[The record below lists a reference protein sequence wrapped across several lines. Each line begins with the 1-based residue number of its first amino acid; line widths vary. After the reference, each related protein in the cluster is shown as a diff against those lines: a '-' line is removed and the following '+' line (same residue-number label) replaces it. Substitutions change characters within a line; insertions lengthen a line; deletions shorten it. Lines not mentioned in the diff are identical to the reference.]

1 MTSFG
6 GLGHSSMLQ
15 VSTAARRI
23 PGSRELFWY
32 LRILCIHPVVLSDDR
47 YTASGFGSACFL
59 SLLALCY
66 AVCAVLMVIKRGSAA
81 ISATGDNP
89 IRSDME
95 SFLKLLGIALYLSN
109 CSYSIV
115 FFRCRSR
122 LASTLNQLR
131 SLWTT

>member
-1 MTSFG
+1 MTYFG

-23 PGSRELFWY
+23 PGSRALFWY

-47 YTASGFGSACFL
+47 YTASGFGSVCFL
-59 SLLALCY
+59 SLLTLHY
-66 AVCAVLMVIKRGSAA
+66 AVGAVRKVMKRGSAT

-95 SFLKLLGIALYLSN
+95 SFSKLLGIALFLSN
-109 CSYSIV
+109 CSYNIV

-131 SLWTT
+131 SLWAT